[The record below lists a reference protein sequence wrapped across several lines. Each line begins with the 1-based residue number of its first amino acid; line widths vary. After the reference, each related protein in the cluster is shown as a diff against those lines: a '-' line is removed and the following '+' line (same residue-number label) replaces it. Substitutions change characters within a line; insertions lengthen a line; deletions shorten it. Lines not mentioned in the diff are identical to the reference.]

1 MTVLFK
7 DVRYLADDF
16 SVREGCV
23 AVAGRD
29 IVYIGEREPEMAK
42 PADTV
47 IDGRG
52 KMLLPGLFNTH
63 THLSMELMRGYGE
76 NLSLQDWLF
85 GRIFP
90 FEAKLSREDVYWGVK
105 LAIAESLRFG
115 VVSSTDMYMG
125 VEDICRAAAESDYK
139 LNAALMGAVGVDK
152 SGEQPFSGAA
162 AAIREWHGYDEGR
175 IKIDAAIHAE
185 YTTDEAFCRMM
196 SEVAAE
202 NGLNMHLHLSET
214 ASEHK
219 ECQERHDGM
228 TPLAWF
234 AHLGVLKQPT
244 TAAHCVWVDEADI
257 ALMTEWGVTAA
268 HNPVSNLKLASG
280 IAPVPQML
288 AAGVNVTLGTD
299 SSASNNNQN
308 LWEEIKLMA
317 ILHKATV
324 GDPTVVMP
332 REVLAAATINGAL
345 SQGRLNSGSI
355 TVGKRADLQ
364 LLDIDKPHL
373 QPCYDWLNNLVFAAQ
388 GSDVV
393 LTMVDGR
400 ILYRDGEYTTLDVE
414 KIVFEVDHARKR
426 ILREI

>member
-7 DVRYLADDF
+7 DVLYLAEDF
-16 SVREGCV
+16 SVKTGCV

-29 IVYIGEREPEMAK
+29 IVYIGEQAPEMST

-52 KMLLPGLFNTH
+52 KLLMPGLFNTH
-63 THLSMELMRGYGE
+63 THLAMELMRGYGE

-85 GRIFP
+85 KRIFP
-90 FEAKLSREDVYWGVK
+90 FEAKLSRNAVYWGSL
-105 LAIAESLRFG
+105 LAIAESLHFG

-125 VEDICRAAAESDYK
+125 VEDVCRAAAESGYK

-152 SGEQPFSGAA
+152 TAEKPFVGAE
-162 AAIREWHGYDEGR
+162 AAIKQWHGYDDGR
-175 IKIDAAIHAE
+175 IKVDGAIHAE
-185 YTTDEAFCRMM
+185 YTTDEAFCVMM
-196 SEVAAE
+196 RDVAAE
-202 NGLNMHLHLSET
+202 YDLNMHLHLSET
-214 ASEHK
+214 KSEHE
-219 ECQERHDGM
+219 ECKARHGGL
-228 TPLAWF
+228 TPLGWF
-234 AHLGVLKQPT
+234 AHLGVLQRPT
-244 TAAHCVWVDEADI
+244 TAAHCVWADEADI

-268 HNPVSNLKLASG
+268 HNPISNLKLASG

-288 AAGVNVTLGTD
+288 AGGVNVTLGTD

-308 LWEEIKLMA
+308 LWEEMKLMA
-317 ILHKATV
+317 ILHKAAA
-324 GDPTVVMP
+324 GDPTVVTP

-345 SQGRLNSGSI
+345 SQGRKNTGSI

-364 LLDIDKPHL
+364 LLDVDKPHL

-393 LTMVDGR
+393 LTMVDGQ
-400 ILYRDGEYTTLDVE
+400 ILYHNGEYTTLDVE
-414 KIVFEVDHARKR
+414 KIVAEVERERKR
-426 ILREI
+426 ILSEL

>member
-1 MTVLFK
+1 MTILFK

-16 SVREGCV
+16 VVREGTV
-23 AVAGRD
+23 AVRGRD
-29 IVYIGEREPEMAK
+29 IVYIGADVPEMAE

-52 KMLLPGLFNTH
+52 KLLLPGLVNTH

-85 GRIFP
+85 KRIFP
-90 FEAKLSREDVYWGVK
+90 FEAKLTRDAVYWGAQ
-105 LAIAESLRFG
+105 LAIAESLAFG

-125 VEDICRAAAESDYK
+125 VEDVCRAAAESGYK

-152 SGEQPFSGAA
+152 SAEQPFAGAR
-162 AAIREWHGYDEGR
+162 AAIRDWHNYDEGR
-175 IKIDAAIHAE
+175 IRIDGAIHAE
-185 YTTDEAFCRMM
+185 YTTDEAFCVNMRDI
-196 SEVAAE
+196 AE
-202 NGLNMHLHLSET
+202 EFGLNMHLHLSET
-214 ASEHK
+214 ASEHE
-219 ECQERHDGM
+219 ECKGRHGGL
-228 TPLAWF
+228 TPLGWF
-234 AHLGVLKQPT
+234 AHLGVLGRPT
-244 TAAHCVWVDEADI
+244 TAAHCVWVDDADI
-257 ALMTEWGVTAA
+257 SLMTEYGVTAA
-268 HNPVSNLKLASG
+268 HNPISNLKLASG
-280 IAPVPQML
+280 IAPVPKML

-308 LWEEIKLMA
+308 LWEEVKLMG
-317 ILHKATV
+317 ILHKAAS
-324 GDPTVVMP
+324 GDPTVVTP

-345 SQGRLNSGSI
+345 SQGRRDSGTI

-364 LLDIDKPHL
+364 LLDIDKPHY
-373 QPCYDWLNNLVFAAQ
+373 QPCYDWLNNLVFSAQ

-414 KIVFEVDHARKR
+414 RVVREVESARRKILAQ
-426 ILREI
+426 I